1 MEKLFVIKLNLK
13 AFSPTSPQHPALGQ
27 KKAVV
32 VNRFKE
38 EPVYELSPNWPLVEV
53 CRLIVESWPIA
64 DRWMLVEVQLYFVS
78 E

>member
-13 AFSPTSPQHPALGQ
+13 AFSPTSLQHPALGQ

-38 EPVYELSPNWPLVEV
+38 EPVYELSPNWPLVEL
-53 CRLIVESWPIA
+53 CRLIV